1 MSIYK
6 RKIYIFGLLLF
17 LSVLTTDIIENIH
30 VNYSSY
36 SERWNLNINLIRGLN
51 KIGLRSGS
59 KLYTY
64 VHTLYTNDSENH
76 NIVKA

>member
-1 MSIYK
+1 M
-6 RKIYIFGLLLF
+6 
-17 LSVLTTDIIENIH
+17 
-30 VNYSSY
+30 
-36 SERWNLNINLIRGLN
+36 NLIRGLN